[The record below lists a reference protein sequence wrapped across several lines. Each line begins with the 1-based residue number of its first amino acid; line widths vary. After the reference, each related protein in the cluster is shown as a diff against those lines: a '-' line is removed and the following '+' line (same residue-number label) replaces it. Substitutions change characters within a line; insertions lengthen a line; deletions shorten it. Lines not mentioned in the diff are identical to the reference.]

1 MVCMCML
8 LTLSLYLTCLCI
20 CLGAPDGALLAARKA
35 ALLGRACEI
44 LPRLATYD
52 STSEL
57 WTGLRPM
64 TPGSFTG
71 SDLLVAPQLTTPASC
86 FSLRLL
92 AVPRTRGGPL
102 RCQREAVVRL

>member
-8 LTLSLYLTCLCI
+8 LALSIYLTWLCI
-20 CLGAPDGALLAARKA
+20 YLGAPDAALLAARKA

-44 LPRLATYD
+44 LPQLATY

-64 TPGSFTG
+64 TLGSIH
-71 SDLLVAPQLTTPASC
+71 
-86 FSLRLL
+86 RK
-92 AVPRTRGGPL
+92 
-102 RCQREAVVRL
+102 